1 MAGRAP
7 YLVPGRPAFLLAG
20 IADLVFFLWGAALG
34 RSVWLTRNKRN
45 YGVPLL
51 LAALASAHLLYLT
64 AAVSGDYLGLMR
76 YFNAGLLSM
85 AVLTLLIARRVLP
98 FFAKRAVAG
107 LDIPPHTRSGH
118 WQLAAGVAA
127 IVLLLAGA
135 PKGAAALAASGLIAL
150 VQWLAWKPWAA
161 RRRCCGSCTPA
172 TWA

>member
-1 MAGRAP
+1 M
-7 YLVPGRPAFLLAG
+7 
-20 IADLVFFLWGAALG
+20 
-34 RSVWLTRNKRN
+34 
-45 YGVPLL
+45 
-51 LAALASAHLLYLT
+51 T

-85 AVLTLLIARRVLP
+85 AVLTLLIARRVP

-135 PKGAAALAASGLIAL
+135 PRWRWPPAA
-150 VQWLAWKPWAA
+150 
-161 RRRCCGSCTPA
+161 
-172 TWA
+172 

>member
-1 MAGRAP
+1 MGA
-7 YLVPGRPAFLLAG
+7 
-20 IADLVFFLWGAALG
+20 AALG

-127 IVLLLAGA
+127 IVLLLTGA
-135 PKGAAALAASGLIAL
+135 PAPRWRWPPAA
-150 VQWLAWKPWAA
+150 
-161 RRRCCGSCTPA
+161 
-172 TWA
+172 

>member
-1 MAGRAP
+1 MGA
-7 YLVPGRPAFLLAG
+7 
-20 IADLVFFLWGAALG
+20 AALG

-98 FFAKRAVAG
+98 FAKRAVAG
-107 LDIPPHTRSGH
+107 LDIPPHTRS
-118 WQLAAGVAA
+118 A
-127 IVLLLAGA
+127 IGSSRPAWPPSCCCWPARPGRRAGA
-135 PKGAAALAASGLIAL
+135 GRQRPDRAGPVAGL
-150 VQWLAWKPWAA
+150 KPWAA
-161 RRRCCGSCTPA
+161 RRVPLLWILYAGYLGLSIGLLVGAAQLAGLVVRVACPRT
-172 TWA
+172 

>member
-1 MAGRAP
+1 MGA
-7 YLVPGRPAFLLAG
+7 
-20 IADLVFFLWGAALG
+20 AALG

-98 FFAKRAVAG
+98 FFASAPWPAWTFRR
-107 LDIPPHTRSGH
+107 IP
-118 WQLAAGVAA
+118 
-127 IVLLLAGA
+127 
-135 PKGAAALAASGLIAL
+135 GAATGSSRP
-150 VQWLAWKPWAA
+150 AWPPS
-161 RRRCCGSCTPA
+161 CCC
-172 TWA
+172 

>member
-1 MAGRAP
+1 M
-7 YLVPGRPAFLLAG
+7 
-20 IADLVFFLWGAALG
+20 
-34 RSVWLTRNKRN
+34 
-45 YGVPLL
+45 L

-127 IVLLLAGA
+127 IVLL
-135 PKGAAALAASGLIAL
+135 
-150 VQWLAWKPWAA
+150 
-161 RRRCCGSCTPA
+161 RRRARAPRWRWPPA
-172 TWA
+172 A